1 MQAMFIVGA
10 VTLVIGFLVGR
21 AMSSARTPPVPM
33 RPLSR
38 KEEDELLEVLVRDG
52 RIPAIRRARELTGAD
67 LKAAHD
73 AIKLL
78 EAEAGP
84 RRLGR

>member
-1 MQAMFIVGA
+1 MQAIFIVGA
-10 VTLVIGFLVGR
+10 VTLVVGFLLGR
-21 AMSSARTPPVPM
+21 AMSSARTPVVPM

-38 KEEDELLEVLVRDG
+38 NEQDELVEVLARDG

-67 LKAAHD
+67 LKSAHD